1 MGCLSSYGRA
11 RAGPEIHLAHGGAR
25 GEGVGQRRVQH
36 GAGRAGRTSRACHLR
51 AVAMPSA
58 RRSIAG
64 TAAASATRSWLGSP
78 ASARP
83 ASSTRRSRHS
93 ASRLRPFA
101 VTSSR
106 TERPSVRLGTR
117 LLADQRAHRVGREPQ
132 FPGRLRHGQQG
143 PARGQPEQLRL
154 RGGQRLVLPAG
165 AYGPPRRPAHRAQR
179 VQQIGHGLRRRA
191 VGLAVPRRIRHGSF
205 GRNVFHRAMI
215 TRGSARAPDV
225 SSGSAPGGG
234 RRHEPAAASSTVS
247 SAAGSAS
254 RRPA

>member
-1 MGCLSSYGRA
+1 
-11 RAGPEIHLAHGGAR
+11 
-25 GEGVGQRRVQH
+25 
-36 GAGRAGRTSRACHLR
+36 
-51 AVAMPSA
+51 MPSA

-83 ASSTRRSRHS
+83 ASSTRRIPPFGQPP
-93 ASRLRPFA
+93 APLRGDLEPHRAA
-101 VTSSR
+101 VGAAR
-106 TERPSVRLGTR
+106 DAPEQLPAGQ
-117 LLADQRAHRVGREPQ
+117 LADQRAHRVGREPQ
-132 FPGRLRHGQQG
+132 FPGRLRYGQQG

-165 AYGPPRRPAHRAQR
+165 ADGPPRRPAHRAQR
-179 VQQIGHGLRRRA
+179 VQQIGRGLRRRA
-191 VGLAVPRRIRHGSF
+191 VGLAVPRRNRHGSF
-205 GRNVFHRAMI
+205 GRNVFHRAII
-215 TRGSARAPDV
+215 TRDSARAPDV

-254 RRPA
+254 RRPAGIGSPLRTERP